1 MKAVINI
8 ALVLV
13 VVTLIAGVVF
23 LFRIMGSDEE
33 KPGAKNGSTAK
44 PIVYMS
50 TSGVVDNIERRLEPK
65 AGPLKVKC
73 PKKVSDAI
81 GTKFRCSIRYDGGTE
96 RIAIASVKISGPQG
110 EFTWTSS
117 SDSLRKNAPTP
128 AP

>member
-1 MKAVINI
+1 MRVFINVML
-8 ALVLV
+8 ALV
-13 VVTLIAGVVF
+13 VVALIAGVIF
-23 LFRIMGSDEE
+23 LFMAMGKDEE
-33 KPGAKNGSTAK
+33 PEAAKPTAK

-73 PKKVSDAI
+73 PKKVSDAV

-117 SDSLRKNAPTP
+117 SDSLRKATPTP
-128 AP
+128 TP